1 MRRRLRL
8 FLGVLA
14 SLVAF
19 PAVAHADPVSA
30 YIVTTVLGFSG
41 TAAAV
46 ATFVVNAV
54 LYSAGSFSE
63 DRAFAPEDDQ

>member
-14 SLVAF
+14 SLVVF

-30 YIVTTVLGFSG
+30 YIVTTVFSLTGFAA
-41 TAAAV
+41 TA

-54 LYSAGSFSE
+54 LYAAGSFSE

>member
-1 MRRRLRL
+1 MTRRLRL

-14 SLVAF
+14 CLVAF
-19 PAVAHADPVSA
+19 PVVAHADPVSA

-63 DRAFAPEDDQ
+63 DRAFEPEDDQ